1 VSDIV
6 ECQTNCADV
15 LDSCEDSE
23 ITQACTACAL
33 SCAKTYDTGTTSMF
47 AVCLDD
53 FVMFSDENADG
64 NGRNEELP
72 GRLSSGQGGD
82 VQ

>member
-1 VSDIV
+1 
-6 ECQTNCADV
+6 
-15 LDSCEDSE
+15 
-23 ITQACTACAL
+23 
-33 SCAKTYDTGTTSMF
+33 MF

-82 VQ
+82 IQ